1 MKNIQK
7 TMFREYDVRG
17 RLSDDELNL
26 ESVSAIASAF
36 AVFLN
41 RRGIGKIVVGYDS
54 RACSES
60 FYGAAISSFTE
71 SGLNVTGIGLALSP
85 VLYFAQHHL
94 NINGAMMITAS
105 HNPDGWSGFKL
116 AYQKSLTLSPED
128 IQELYAI
135 TVSGEKLT
143 AAKPGSV
150 RYQSVRDAYID
161 YICNHIHL
169 NPDRKLRVVIDA
181 ANGGAGVYAYELF
194 QRLGCMTFQLNCD
207 PDTTFPRYFP
217 NPSITEAQTLLK
229 KTVLHPYIRADVGL
243 SFDGDGDR
251 IGVLD
256 ENGENIWA
264 DRLMML
270 IAKPLLQRQPGAKI
284 IYDVK
289 STMALEEYVRANG
302 GEPIMWKTG
311 HSYLKRKLRE
321 EGATLAGERS
331 GHLYIGGDLYLGF
344 DDGLFA
350 AALILQALS
359 NSGKSISHLLAEFP
373 SYFVSNEIQAPT
385 TDTEKYNIVE
395 FAKSELLRLFPNNKY
410 SEVHGF
416 KIWFED
422 GWGVI
427 RASSNTPE
435 LSIVLEAKTPENLRK
450 YYDIFRS
457 VLDRNSA
464 VEKVW
469 HNDNFSDYT

>member
-1 MKNIQK
+1 
-7 TMFREYDVRG
+7 MFREYDVRG
-17 RLSDDELNL
+17 RLSDDELNT
-26 ESVSAIASAF
+26 ESVMVIAKAF
-36 AVFLN
+36 AVFL
-41 RRGIGKIVVGYDS
+41 RRRDVSEVVVGYDS
-54 RACSES
+54 RDCSEG
-60 FYGAAISSFTE
+60 FYDAVISAFTA

-94 NINGAMMITAS
+94 NIDGAMMITAS
-105 HNPDGWSGFKL
+105 HNPNGWSGFKL
-116 AYQKSLTLSPED
+116 SYRKSLTLSPED

-135 TVSGEKLT
+135 TVSGETLT
-143 AAKPGSV
+143 PRRPGTV
-150 RYQSVRDAYID
+150 RRESVRDAYID
-161 YICNHIHL
+161 YICSRVHL
-169 NPDRKLRVVIDA
+169 NSNRELRVVIDA

-194 QRLGCMTFQLNCD
+194 QRLGCLTFQLNCD
-207 PDTTFPRYFP
+207 PDTAFPRYFP
-217 NPSITEAQTLLK
+217 NPSITEAQALLR
-229 KTVLHPYIRADVGL
+229 KTVLHPYIRADIGL

-251 IGVLD
+251 IGILA

-270 IAKPLLQRQPGAKI
+270 IAKPILREQAGAKI

-289 STMALEEYVRANG
+289 STMALEEYIRANG

-311 HSYLKRKLRE
+311 HSYLKRKLME
-321 EGATLAGERS
+321 EGAILAGERS

-350 AALILQALS
+350 AALILQTLS
-359 NSGKSISHLLAEFP
+359 NSDKTISRLLAEFP

-385 TDTEKYNIVE
+385 TDAEKYNAVA
-395 FAKSELLRLFPNNKY
+395 FAKAELLRMFPHNKY
-410 SEVHGF
+410 SEIHGF

-422 GWGVI
+422 GWGVV

-435 LSIVLEAKTPENLRK
+435 LSIVLEARSPENLRK

-457 VLDRNSA
+457 VLDRNPN
-464 VEKVW
+464 VGKIW
-469 HNDNFSDYT
+469 NNDNFARK